1 MSATGHCVAPVP
13 LLMETSMAQLDRQT
27 YWVVTEN
34 IARFQEQL
42 KTESDIGQRKLLQG
56 LLVLEREK
64 LRALSES
71 DR

>member
-1 MSATGHCVAPVP
+1 
-13 LLMETSMAQLDRQT
+13 METSMAQLDRQT

-56 LLVLEREK
+56 LLVLERGK

>member
-1 MSATGHCVAPVP
+1 
-13 LLMETSMAQLDRQT
+13 MAQLDRQT